1 MIPVF
6 VTSCW
11 RE

>member
-6 VTSCW
+6 VTSHW